1 MKTLNHAVSLCCL
14 VGITIFFGTGIYAYG
29 EELPST
35 LFGYGNGAD
44 GVLTVFSSSTFD
56 LSKQSSNARN
66 QPDGIS
72 FIVSGLSQNAATLQ
86 TTPASSSLKIGDEVI
101 LINVMGKNRQWK
113 NVGNY
118 EFLRIKELSGN
129 KITFQ
134 TNIVRNY
141 GSQSQTDG
149 VGNSQ
154 IVILQRVPNYERVEG
169 SGTITSTNYGLVVFR
184 VQYTLN
190 DIKINVDGKGLA
202 PSWGIGGEQTVN
214 AGSNASPI
222 SSIRKLGVQNDS
234 TRAMALA
241 DVDNDGDLDLIVGNN
256 ATSYGELTSIGIT
269 GEQRTDPYYVGG

>member
-1 MKTLNHAVSLCCL
+1 
-14 VGITIFFGTGIYAYG
+14 
-29 EELPST
+29 
-35 LFGYGNGAD
+35 
-44 GVLTVFSSSTFD
+44 
-56 LSKQSSNARN
+56 
-66 QPDGIS
+66 
-72 FIVSGLSQNAATLQ
+72 
-86 TTPASSSLKIGDEVI
+86 
-101 LINVMGKNRQWK
+101 MGKNRQWK

-169 SGTITSTNYGLVVFR
+169 GGTITSTNYGLVVFR